1 MAGEPAARS
10 VAVGRM
16 NEQEEAGFWCSS
28 VEGFKAE
35 GEAIICGF
43 KMVVLLS
50 TVFFWVLPP
59 YAGGGCFAGLF
70 ARLLLPSV
78 WEFLHPAAAL
88 SQPDAS
94 TRAVLVRVSLSVG

>member
-1 MAGEPAARS
+1 
-10 VAVGRM
+10 M

-59 YAGGGCFAGLF
+59 YAGGGCFAG
-70 ARLLLPSV
+70 
-78 WEFLHPAAAL
+78 AA
-88 SQPDAS
+88 
-94 TRAVLVRVSLSVG
+94 V

>member
-1 MAGEPAARS
+1 MFCCWQVSWLKSLES
-10 VAVGRM
+10 YSSAVGRM
-16 NEQEEAGFWCSS
+16 SEQEEAGFWCSS

-59 YAGGGCFAGLF
+59 YAGGGCFAGSF
-70 ARLLLPSV
+70 ARLLLPFRLGIFASGCST
-78 WEFLHPAAAL
+78 L
-88 SQPDAS
+88 S
-94 TRAVLVRVSLSVG
+94 T